1 MTAHTPSP
9 EVIYEAPVKVR
20 HVCERPERSAE
31 LGTIVRN
38 RECGHYWHMCWQTN
52 GDYISPYWGRV
63 RFWNLL
69 ALWRIWR
76 S

>member
-1 MTAHTPSP
+1 MTARTPSP

-69 ALWRIWR
+69 ALWRICR

>member
-1 MTAHTPSP
+1 MTARTPKVEIIHRGKAREHHQCDQP
-9 EVIYEAPVKVR
+9 EW
-20 HVCERPERSAE
+20 SAE
-31 LGTIVRN
+31 LGEIVKLP
-38 RECGHYWHMCWQTN
+38 CGHYWHMCWQGD

-63 RFWNLL
+63 RFWNIV